1 VTLAEHERQP
11 DMKRLRA
18 YRLARVQAELRKHDY
33 AGGFFC
39 DPLQRPLRDGHAQ
52 HVGVDVARPARYCF
66 VRRKARRSCSS
77 FAAASISRTA
87 SRRSV
92 NAALSSAGTT

>member
-1 VTLAEHERQP
+1 MTEGPDSTGAQRDVHALARRSPSVTLAEHERQP

-39 DPLQRPLRDGHAQ
+39 DWRC
-52 HVGVDVARPARYCF
+52 ARKRNRY
-66 VRRKARRSCSS
+66 R
-77 FAAASISRTA
+77 
-87 SRRSV
+87 
-92 NAALSSAGTT
+92 